1 MRYIPNSPEER
12 EEMLR
17 AVGLSSVEQLFD
29 SIPADI
35 LLREPLK
42 TPAALSEIELL
53 ARFEALA
60 STNAAARRPSFL
72 GAGAYAHYAPTIID
86 SLIQRSEFFTAYTPY
101 QPEISQGTLQA
112 IFEFQ
117 TLVCQLT
124 GMDVANASMY
134 DGSTSVA
141 EAVLMAERITRR
153 SRVVVSATLHPE
165 YLQVAE
171 TYVRHAGIE
180 LLRADLD
187 EESGR
192 TILDGRARDVL
203 DETIAAVVVQS
214 PNFFGCVEDL
224 KALADEAHAVGAL
237 LVVAVTESISLG
249 LLKSPGECGADIVVA
264 EGQSFGVPLSFGGPY
279 LGLFATR
286 EKYARQ
292 LPGRLVGVAADR
304 EGRRGFVLT
313 LATREQHIRRE
324 KATSNICTNEG
335 LIALAATIYMTTMGR
350 RGLQEVATQ
359 CAQKA
364 RYAARQLAA
373 IDGFTLPFSAPVF
386 NEFVVRAPIAAER
399 LLRRLAS
406 ERNITG
412 GLALSRFHADRPD
425 DFLVCVTELNPRS
438 EIDALVAGL
447 KELAHLSH
455 SFNGSVNQ
463 TNQR

>member
-12 EEMLR
+12 AEMLR
-17 AVGLSSVEQLFD
+17 SVGLNSPEELFD
-29 SIPADI
+29 TIPADI
-35 LLREPLK
+35 LLRDLLN
-42 TPAALSEIELL
+42 TPAALSEPELI

-60 STNAAARRPSFL
+60 AKNAAAHRPNFL
-72 GAGAYAHYAPTIID
+72 GAGAYSHYQPTIVD
-86 SLIQRSEFFTAYTPY
+86 SLISRSEFFTAYTPY

-141 EAVLMAERITRR
+141 EAVLMAERVTRR
-153 SRVVVSATLHPE
+153 RKVVVSGALHPE
-165 YLQVAE
+165 YLHVAE
-171 TYVRHAGIE
+171 TYVAHAGID
-180 LLRADLD
+180 LVRAGFEEQSGTTNFDDAGALD
-187 EESGR
+187 DQ
-192 TILDGRARDVL
+192 T
-203 DETIAAVVVQS
+203 AAIIVQS
-214 PNFFGCVEDL
+214 PNFFGCVEDIH
-224 KALADEAHAVGAL
+224 ALAGRAHKVGAL
-237 LVVAVTESISLG
+237 LVVCVTESISLG
-249 LLKSPGECGADIVVA
+249 LLREPGAAGADIVVA

-292 LPGRLVGVAADR
+292 LPGRLVGVAADK

-335 LIALAATIYMTTMGR
+335 LIALMATIYLETLGR
-350 RGLQEVATQ
+350 QGLQEVAMQ

-364 RYAARQLAA
+364 AYAARC
-373 IDGFTLPFSAPVF
+373 IGEIEGFSLPHAQTPRF
-386 NEFVVRAPIAAER
+386 NEFVVRAPVAADE
-399 LLRRLAS
+399 LLRQLAAA
-406 ERNITG
+406 RNITG
-412 GLALSRFHADRPD
+412 GLALSRYFPERPND
-425 DFLVCVTELNPRS
+425 ILVCVTETNPRS

-447 KELAHLSH
+447 AEL
-455 SFNGSVNQ
+455 
-463 TNQR
+463 TK